1 MEALIERIAQ
11 EEEEKQQEKLQPKQN
26 IAFSAQSQ
34 NLASI
39 VGFLG
44 QTEAQSVQE
53 VMTTG
58 MCVAYLG
65 WEQCALLGLFF
76 RSFDVSSQTSHT
88 YTRRREAESRH
99 GYH

>member
-11 EEEEKQQEKLQPKQN
+11 EEKQQQQGKLKTKQD

-39 VGFLG
+39 LGFLG
-44 QTEAQSVQE
+44 QTEAQSVQK

-58 MCVAYLG
+58 MCV
-65 WEQCALLGLFF
+65 
-76 RSFDVSSQTSHT
+76 
-88 YTRRREAESRH
+88 
-99 GYH
+99 

>member
-11 EEEEKQQEKLQPKQN
+11 EGEEEQQEKLQPKQD

-39 VGFLG
+39 LGFLG
-44 QTEAQSVQE
+44 QTEAQSVQK

-58 MCVAYLG
+58 MCVCSIFRM
-65 WEQCALLGLFF
+65 ETVCA
-76 RSFDVSSQTSHT
+76 
-88 YTRRREAESRH
+88 SRAPFLPKF
-99 GYH
+99 